1 MHDRSAQYV
10 QWPGLVCAIRVNFE
24 YGAAV
29 LGDDEL
35 FAGCLDELK
44 VLAYASAEFRF
55 RNGSV
60 RHQGMNAVM

>member
-1 MHDRSAQYV
+1 
-10 QWPGLVCAIRVNFE
+10 
-24 YGAAV
+24 
-29 LGDDEL
+29 
-35 FAGCLDELK
+35 LK